1 MDAEL
6 KQALDDMERRLA
18 ERIRKSEDLSHVKE
32 LETKILTAFY
42 EWAQTYEVR
51 VRSNTRFIANL
62 DERLGYI
69 EERLARMERFS
80 INPKAF
86 QGVPYPPPAPS
97 L

>member
-6 KQALDDMERRLA
+6 KQALDDMEKRLS
-18 ERIRKSEDLSHVKE
+18 ERIAKVEGLSHVKE
-32 LETKILTAFY
+32 LETTLFNAFY
-42 EWAQTYEVR
+42 ALAQTYEVG
-51 VRSNTRFIANL
+51 VRGNSRFIANL

-86 QGVPYPPPAPS
+86 EGIPYTPPAPS